1 MPVVVTKGVKKNFD
15 VVLAEIAA
23 LEIRMLVCL
32 SFCNEYY
39 HFAMSV
45 RNEYYHFALSV
56 RNQFICSNV
65 CNVCIL
71 VDVTKDVLKFFHV
84 L

>member
-1 MPVVVTKGVKKNFD
+1 
-15 VVLAEIAA
+15 
-23 LEIRMLVCL
+23 MLVCL
-32 SFCNEYY
+32 SVSNELY
-39 HFAMSV
+39 HFAM
-45 RNEYYHFALSV
+45 SV